1 MLALCCYLA
10 DVLSNVFAPIMKI
23 EIENGRDLQLED
35 VNDNSPE
42 FLQALYNTS
51 VSEVGYG
58 QC

>member
-1 MLALCCYLA
+1 MSFLM
-10 DVLSNVFAPIMKI
+10 SFAPMVKN
-23 EIENGRDLQLED
+23 EIENARDLQLED